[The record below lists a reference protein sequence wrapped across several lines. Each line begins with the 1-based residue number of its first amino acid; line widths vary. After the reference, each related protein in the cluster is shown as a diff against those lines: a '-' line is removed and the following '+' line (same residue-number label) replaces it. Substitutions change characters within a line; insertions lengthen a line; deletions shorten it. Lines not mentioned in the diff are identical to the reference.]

1 MTGQATD
8 ESNASE
14 TVMDVWIYESE
25 KAKLLPTEEKL
36 EEVLGFGEQQ
46 YGGVDVSFGVIK
58 AVVGEVLRQKVL
70 GM

>member
-1 MTGQATD
+1 MQLNGIRWGVATD

-36 EEVLGFGEQQ
+36 EEVLGFGE
-46 YGGVDVSFGVIK
+46 
-58 AVVGEVLRQKVL
+58 
-70 GM
+70 